1 MSTNNI
7 LELESGA
14 AVSARVEKQSFNEI
28 SMENDSG
35 SKRFRLKKSVSSDGI
50 LRGKSPLVHEETLHR
65 TSPPMQSCAAD
76 EDFSESITEADLPE
90 LVPVNLNSNGKVLFS
105 SRTSCVVKRE

>member
-50 LRGKSPLVHEETLHR
+50 LRGKSPLVHEETLHMI
-65 TSPPMQSCAAD
+65 SPPMQSCAPD
-76 EDFSESITEADLPE
+76 DFSESLTGADLPE
-90 LVPVNLNSNGKVLFS
+90 LVPVNLSSNGKVLFS

>member
-7 LELESGA
+7 LESGA

-50 LRGKSPLVHEETLHR
+50 LRGKSPLVHEETHHMI
-65 TSPPMQSCAAD
+65 SPPMQSCAAD
-76 EDFSESITEADLPE
+76 EFSESLTEADLPE

>member
-7 LELESGA
+7 LESGA

-50 LRGKSPLVHEETLHR
+50 LRGKSPLVHEETLHMI
-65 TSPPMQSCAAD
+65 SPPMQSAAAD
-76 EDFSESITEADLPE
+76 DFSESLTEADLPE
-90 LVPVNLNSNGKVLFS
+90 LVPVNLNSNGKVLFP